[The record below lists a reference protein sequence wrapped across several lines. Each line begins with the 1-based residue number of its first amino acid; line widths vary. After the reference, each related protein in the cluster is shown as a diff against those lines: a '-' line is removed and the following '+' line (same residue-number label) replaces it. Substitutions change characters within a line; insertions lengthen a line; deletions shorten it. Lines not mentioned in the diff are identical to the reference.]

1 MEQSL
6 ILLEGIVQEVGF
18 EPTKRD
24 ATDLKSVPFDQAR
37 EPLLAITRDTFSP
50 ELLKVTTLVP
60 AVGLEPTTTR
70 LKVLRSTD

>member
-1 MEQSL
+1 MERSL

-50 ELLKVTTLVP
+50 ELFKSTNLLLRLVSNQR
-60 AVGLEPTTTR
+60 PTG
-70 LKVLRSTD
+70 